1 LELYFKNMDLMR
13 EAIEKE
19 IELVTV
25 ELDQLQEQFDN
36 L

>member
-1 LELYFKNMDLMR
+1 MDLMR